1 MAEDSRAR
9 FLVSCYIQQP
19 IKSRRTYSGQ
29 YAMQKSHFCGNM
41 DNMLSKKVVQA
52 QALRTPSTPPIAGA
66 RVLCHPNFF
75 EWKERTHKHKQKK
88 K

>member
-1 MAEDSRAR
+1 MQAISAHI
-9 FLVSCYIQQP
+9 FLTICYAKVP
-19 IKSRRTYSGQ
+19 
-29 YAMQKSHFCGNM
+29 FCGKM

-52 QALRTPSTPPIAGA
+52 QALRTPSTPPIASA